1 MQSATILL
9 AEDDH
14 TLRHL
19 MRAALERAGH
29 TVLEARDGEHALEI
43 ANRLA
48 GSIDLLL
55 ADVVMPRVNG
65 YALADRLLAK
75 YPLAKVLY
83 VTGNPDVWGAR
94 EEDDRSAG
102 AVLLRKPFKLGD
114 LTRRVR
120 EVLEDEGRPAGV
132 D

>member
-1 MQSATILL
+1 MHHPATILL

-14 TLRHL
+14 TIRHL

-43 ANRLA
+43 ASRLA

-55 ADVVMPRVNG
+55 ADIVMPRVNG

-75 YPLAKVLY
+75 HPLTKVLY
-83 VTGNPDVWGAR
+83 VTGHSEVWPERR
-94 EEDDRSAG
+94 EAEGPSRA
-102 AVLLRKPFKLGD
+102 ALLRKPFKLGD

-120 EVLEDEGRPAGV
+120 EVLEDQTGP
-132 D
+132 